1 MKKNFISLVTLWA
14 LFFSISWVQAQLV
27 DQNKIEKQL
36 VLSRYEV
43 SVFYW
48 EKYHKNIDKFFIKAL
63 WNKDRT
69 TLNKL
74 YTLTAKYMKDKDQ
87 NNLNKKEILINYL
100 LVRSYYEL
108 NYRMK

>member
-1 MKKNFISLVTLWA
+1 MKKFFITFFA
-14 LFFSISWVQAQLV
+14 LISIFFSISWAQAQLV
-27 DQNKIEKQL
+27 DQNKIQKQL

-48 EKYHKNIDKFFIKAL
+48 ENYHKNIDAFFVKAL
-63 WNKDRT
+63 YTKDRT

-74 YTLTAKYMKDKDQ
+74 YELTAEYMKDKNTD
-87 NNLNKKEILINYL
+87 NLNKKEILIQYL